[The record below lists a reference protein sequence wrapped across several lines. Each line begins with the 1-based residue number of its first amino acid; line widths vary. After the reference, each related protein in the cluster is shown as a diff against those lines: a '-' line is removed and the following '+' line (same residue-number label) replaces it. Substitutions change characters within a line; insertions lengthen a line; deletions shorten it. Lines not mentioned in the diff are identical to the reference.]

1 MPQTT
6 AQGGLR
12 AGRVWGSNFEDR
24 DHEPEMA
31 TITSMSDSEGRATL
45 GASAAIAPERAN
57 ADERLRVS
65 VRSHLARVWR
75 VLRRNGVP
83 AADVDDAVQK
93 VFLVL
98 SRKAHAVEP
107 GRELPFLLRTAVFV
121 ASEPRRTQCRRRESK
136 ESSFDER
143 SSEQSNPE
151 HELLEP
157 ERLSQLDGILKQM
170 DDPLRVAFVLYE
182 LEELTMAAIAEI
194 LEVPIGTVAS
204 RLRRARARF
213 EELAGVFRD
222 AGGGQR

>member
-1 MPQTT
+1 MSGVAIETHREST
-6 AQGGLR
+6 LDT
-12 AGRVWGSNFEDR
+12 AGRTDDQR
-24 DHEPEMA
+24 
-31 TITSMSDSEGRATL
+31 SD
-45 GASAAIAPERAN
+45 
-57 ADERLRVS
+57 ADERLRAC
-65 VRSHLARVWR
+65 VRAHLATVWR

-83 AADVDDAVQK
+83 TADVDDAVQK

-98 SRKAHAVEP
+98 SRKAQGVEP

-121 ASEPRRTQCRRRESK
+121 ASEARRTQCRRRESN

-143 SSEQSNPE
+143 SSDRPNPE
-151 HELLEP
+151 HDLLER
-157 ERLSQLDGILKQM
+157 ERLSQLDGILKEM